1 MAINETQLET
11 WSKQGSVT
19 QSKNTYA
26 TIKNALRVAG
36 TGYADKNYADPFL
49 QGSYGNDTNV
59 YADSDVDIVMKLD
72 AIFFKDLTRLSPADR
87 AAYDAAHGG
96 GVSYGFSD
104 FKRDVTAALRKQF
117 GNDVSLGTK
126 AIWVKPN
133 GGRRNADVL
142 VSAQFRRY
150 HEFKSIRNQRY
161 DEGIAFLDSGGDL
174 VENFPKQH
182 SKNLTTKHQ
191 ATNQWFKYT
200 VRMFKNMRNRMISD
214 GTLAQGIAPSYFIEG
229 MLYNVP
235 ADKFGTSYTETFVQ
249 CFNWIVAA
257 DQTQLTCANGLHWL
271 VRSGKLTSWRP
282 EHFKKFTGATL
293 ALWNKGI

>member
-19 QSKNTYA
+19 QSKNTCA
-26 TIKNALRVAG
+26 TIKNALTAAG

-72 AIFFKDLTRLSPADR
+72 AIFFKDLTRLSPVDR

-96 GVSYGFSD
+96 GVAYGFSD

-117 GNDVSLGTK
+117 GNDVSPGTK

-142 VSAQFRRY
+142 VCAQFRRY
-150 HEFKSIRNQRY
+150 HEFKSISNQRY
-161 DEGIAFLDSGGDL
+161 DEGIAFLDSDGDL

-257 DQTQLTCANGLHWL
+257 EQTQLTCANGLHWL
-271 VRSGKLTSWRP
+271 VRSGKSTSWRP
-282 EHFKKFTGATL
+282 EHFKKFTDATL
-293 ALWNKGI
+293 ALWNKGT